1 MLVRYLFFASL
12 AVLVVSGQSSP
23 RTAGEKSR
31 ADPTKESPS
40 LGAPGAQYTGKQGS
54 LAKPQ
59 KVKALVTAVDFQD
72 RSITLRRAKQGQQF
86 RVADLGE
93 KGRQWYSVPELQ
105 LTFVVPEGLEKID
118 ASKKAAKALGRKAVR
133 LEDVGVGSQVQVEYY
148 PVLRQ
153 ILKMRL
159 MRPPT

>member
-12 AVLVVSGQSSP
+12 AVLALSGQSNS
-23 RTAGEKSR
+23 RTAGEISR

-40 LGAPGAQYTGKQGS
+40 LGVPGAQYTGKLGS

-59 KVKALVTAVDFQD
+59 KVKALVTAVDFQE
-72 RSITLRRAKQGQQF
+72 RSITLLPAKQGQQF
-86 RVADLGE
+86 RVADLGD
-93 KGRQWYSVPELQ
+93 KGREWYSVPELQ
-105 LTFVVPEGLEKID
+105 LTFVVPAGLEKIG
-118 ASKKAAKALGRKAVR
+118 ASKKAAKALGKKTMR

-159 MRPPT
+159 MRPPS